1 MNANERIAQLETL
14 VAKQE
19 QLLIRQQE
27 LLDAALQ
34 ANNDTF
40 RFYAEYN
47 QGEREN
53 IERRAEIRAKAKVRA
68 A

>member
-19 QLLIRQQE
+19 QLLVRQQE
-27 LLDAALQ
+27 LLDAALK

-47 QGEREN
+47 QSEREN
-53 IERRAEIRAKAKVRA
+53 MERVALIRAKAKVRA
-68 A
+68 